1 MEKELKRLEKSL
13 VILAQDL
20 SDQRHTLAQALENE
34 IQQELADL
42 YMDKARFQVRFS
54 KSKFNREGNEAV
66 EFYISTNPGE
76 DFKPSCQGSIRR
88 RIVTLDVGH

>member
-1 MEKELKRLEKSL
+1 M
-13 VILAQDL
+13 AQDL

-54 KSKFNREGNEAV
+54 KAKFNREEM
-66 EFYISTNPGE
+66 
-76 DFKPSCQGSIRR
+76 KPSNFTFRPTQVRTLNPLSGSIRR

>member
-1 MEKELKRLEKSL
+1 MT
-13 VILAQDL
+13 LAQD
-20 SDQRHTLAQALENE
+20 LENE

-54 KSKFNREGNEAV
+54 KAKFNREGNEAV

-76 DFKPSCQGSIRR
+76 DFKPLSR
-88 RIVTLDVGH
+88 